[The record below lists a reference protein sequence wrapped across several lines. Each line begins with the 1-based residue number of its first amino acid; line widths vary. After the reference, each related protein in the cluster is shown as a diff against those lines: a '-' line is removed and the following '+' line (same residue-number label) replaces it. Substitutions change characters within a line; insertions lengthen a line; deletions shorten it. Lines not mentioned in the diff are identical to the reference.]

1 MINTMGADRIAG
13 KIAEQGLK
21 EEVAKPQEANAD
33 QQARFQDAMQGQQG
47 EPKEKGTEAIGQ
59 AEPSTGT
66 QAPEQ
71 VRPPGGVKSP
81 GDAILQGID
90 KMRTDFQGIGEQVSS
105 VAGKGDVSPQDLLKV
120 QMQVSRTMMEE
131 QFASQA
137 VSKVDQGVNSVVKG
151 Q

>member
-1 MINTMGADRIAG
+1 MITPVGGDRFAG

-33 QQARFQDAMQGQQG
+33 QQARFQDAMQGQAGPG
-47 EPKEKGTEAIGQ
+47 EQ
-59 AEPSTGT
+59 GT
-66 QAPEQ
+66 QALGPAEAPGGAQAPGQ
-71 VRPPGGVKSP
+71 VTQPGGVKSP

-90 KMRTDFQGIGEQVSS
+90 KMRTDFQGIGEQVKGL
-105 VAGKGDVSPQDLLKV
+105 ADKGDISPRDLLKV
-120 QMQVSRTMMEE
+120 QMQAGRTMMEE